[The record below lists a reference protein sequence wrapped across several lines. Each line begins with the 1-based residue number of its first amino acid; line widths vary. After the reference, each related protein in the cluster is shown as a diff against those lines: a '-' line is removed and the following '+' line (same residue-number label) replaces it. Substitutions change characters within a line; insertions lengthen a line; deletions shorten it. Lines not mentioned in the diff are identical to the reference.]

1 MDTSDSEH
9 SGEEESG
16 DEWVE
21 SGKHRGRT
29 RICCS
34 CSRNSSCK
42 TMKCQCRAARGS
54 CGTSCSCVATKCANR
69 GSFSNIEFDESQGTD
84 IFEGNGSG
92 SASDEKEQSHALA
105 SHGAMLLQSALV
117 EKPAETNDENEP
129 RRKPLSDIGN
139 KLVCLIKL
147 TSIILHLFHYS
158 KCNSVLLMFV
168 TDAGQAKSTKA

>member
-158 KCNSVLLMFV
+158 KCNSVGSIFLLLLLLLL
-168 TDAGQAKSTKA
+168 